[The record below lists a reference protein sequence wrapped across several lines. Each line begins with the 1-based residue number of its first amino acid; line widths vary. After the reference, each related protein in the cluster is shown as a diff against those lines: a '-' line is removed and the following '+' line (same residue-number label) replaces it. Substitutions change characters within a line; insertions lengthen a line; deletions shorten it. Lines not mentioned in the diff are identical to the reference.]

1 MVALQLSLLTSA
13 KLKTKLPIRGLDQK
27 TSPIS
32 THQAS
37 FKCSNRPS
45 VAAIVFGDGSDSR
58 LYPLTKRRS
67 EGAIPIAANYRLIDA
82 VVSNCINSN
91 INKIYALTQFNS
103 TSLNS
108 HLTRAYSGAGLGKD
122 GFVEVIAAYQSPED
136 NGWFQ
141 GTADAIRRCLWVLEE
156 YPILEFLVLP
166 GHHLYRMDYQ
176 KLIDAHRKKKSDVTC
191 AVLTPMIK
199 QDSEYGIFKVNFE
212 NKVTEFRE
220 KPEKKVEGK
229 LNEYAHNNF
238 PGMGIYVI
246 NRDVMI
252 KLLTEHF
259 PKANDLRSEIIPGA
273 ISLGMKPIELTS
285 LAPRHAP
292 SEQFTS
298 AACPPLDYAPLALSR
313 SNVTIV
319 PQVGNKLSLGTELV
333 MWIRGQSNRF
343 VTKAEFALYD
353 GSTLT
358 GHRERRCH
366 PNARLLRAPH
376 DGQTRR
382 GCPVI
387 SRLQPSYI
395 KEGPSIRKTLWLS
408 LSLRR
413 ITFCDHRAK
422 VLRGEKLVGL
432 ARIEFTLLAWR
443 FFFGTELSG
452 GEGAWRAYSYGAGLS
467 GLEVIFGDGGLP
479 PRLRPKVLRSLRR
492 IKVLAYH
499 FDGYWEDMRSIEA
512 FYQANME
519 STKKTNVGYNF
530 YDKDSPLYTLPRYLP
545 PSLVTGAVITD
556 SVIGD
561 GCILNNCNIK
571 GTVIGLRTRVGDG
584 AVIEDSVLM
593 GSDIYQTN
601 GIEGKGIGIPI
612 GIGECSHIKKAIVD
626 KNARIGKNVMIIN
639 KDKVQE
645 ANMEAYGY
653 TIKEGIVIILRKAV
667 IPDGSIL

>member
-13 KLKTKLPIRGLDQK
+13 KLKAKLPIRGLDQK
-27 TSPIS
+27 HHQSPPKLPS
-32 THQAS
+32 SVLPGRSMTNSHQPKHPIML
-37 FKCSNRPS
+37 FPPVNES

-108 HLTRAYSGAGLGKD
+108 HLTRAYSGAGLGKE

-220 KPEKKVEGK
+220 KPEKKAVKSISVEGK
-229 LNEYAHNNF
+229 SNDYAYNNF

-259 PKANDLRSEIIPGA
+259 PKANDLRGEIIPGA
-273 ISLGMKPIELTS
+273 ISLGMK
-285 LAPRHAP
+285 
-292 SEQFTS
+292 
-298 AACPPLDYAPLALSR
+298 
-313 SNVTIV
+313 
-319 PQVGNKLSLGTELV
+319 
-333 MWIRGQSNRF
+333 
-343 VTKAEFALYD
+343 
-353 GSTLT
+353 
-358 GHRERRCH
+358 
-366 PNARLLRAPH
+366 
-376 DGQTRR
+376 
-382 GCPVI
+382 
-387 SRLQPSYI
+387 
-395 KEGPSIRKTLWLS
+395 
-408 LSLRR
+408 
-413 ITFCDHRAK
+413 
-422 VLRGEKLVGL
+422 
-432 ARIEFTLLAWR
+432 
-443 FFFGTELSG
+443 
-452 GEGAWRAYSYGAGLS
+452 
-467 GLEVIFGDGGLP
+467 
-479 PRLRPKVLRSLRR
+479 
-492 IKVLAYH
+492 VLAYR

-593 GSDIYQTN
+593 GSDIYQMQDVQTN

-653 TIKEGIVIILRKAV
+653 TIKEGIIIILRKAV